1 MLVVD
6 DDPQILRA
14 VRTSLQG
21 HSYEVLTAGNGET
34 ALDLLPDADV
44 DLIVLDLGLP
54 GIGGHEVI
62 RRVRSWSDVPIIVL
76 SVRDGQR
83 DKVDAFEAGADDYV
97 TKPFGMP
104 ELLARMRAVRRRA
117 EGDRRP
123 PVVRFGDLEVDLGRQ
138 LVKVGGSPI
147 HLTPTEYRLLEA
159 FVTNP
164 GQAPD
169 PPVAPPAGLG
179 AGVRHGAPVPPG
191 VHPPAPEQAR
201 GRPGASPVHRHRSRP
216 RLSMEA
222 RSRRG
227 SAPPYRDAM
236 PIIEIQALPPAGG
249 IDVSAA
255 LAQVTSRGRRVPRRG
270 AAGDVG
276 DLAPGGA
283 RERTRRA
290 PTRPPRSPAEPI
302 PRSSTCSPAAATTRP
317 SSSGR
322 SGAPSSR
329 PSASTT
335 ATSSSASRR
344 RTRTR
349 VLGRLSAYTSHVS

>member
-1 MLVVD
+1 MKEPRVLVVD

-21 HSYEVLTAGNGET
+21 HAYEVLTAGNGET
-34 ALDLLPDADV
+34 ALDQLPDAGV

-104 ELLARMRAVRRRA
+104 ELLARMHAVRRRA

-138 LVKVGGSPI
+138 LVKIGGDAI

-164 GQAPD
+164 GKLLTHRWLLQQAWGPGYATEHQYLRVFIRQLRTKLSDD
-169 PPVAPPAGLG
+169 PARPRFIVTEAGLG
-179 AGVRHGAPVPPG
+179 YRWKPDPDED
-191 VHPPAPEQAR
+191 PPA
-201 GRPGASPVHRHRSRP
+201 
-216 RLSMEA
+216 
-222 RSRRG
+222 
-227 SAPPYRDAM
+227 
-236 PIIEIQALPPAGG
+236 
-249 IDVSAA
+249 
-255 LAQVTSRGRRVPRRG
+255 VP
-270 AAGDVG
+270 
-276 DLAPGGA
+276 
-283 RERTRRA
+283 
-290 PTRPPRSPAEPI
+290 
-302 PRSSTCSPAAATTRP
+302 
-317 SSSGR
+317 
-322 SGAPSSR
+322 
-329 PSASTT
+329 
-335 ATSSSASRR
+335 
-344 RTRTR
+344 
-349 VLGRLSAYTSHVS
+349 